1 MDGLSRGGAGN
12 STLDMGSFLQS
23 QKLMSYVVA
32 GLRAGGHSVPPTRYS
47 VFYCFVFVKQTR
59 RVSHF

>member
-32 GLRAGGHSVPPTRYS
+32 GLRAGGHSAPPTRYS
-47 VFYCFVFVKQTR
+47 VFYSFCLLNKLGECL
-59 RVSHF
+59 